1 MTSPLIRDPVYLQ
14 LNRLLRERLRPDR
27 VRVGDR
33 FLTERQ
39 VSEQFGV
46 SRATANK
53 ALANLVAEGVL
64 EFKKGVGTFVREPL
78 LDYDLRALVSFTD
91 KARAAGKKPST
102 QLLAFQKVQG
112 RAAGED
118 VLGLLHAEPD
128 SELFWLERLRLADA
142 TPVILERRYIVAKY
156 CPALTPAQAK
166 GSLYALWTQR
176 YRLVISGADET
187 IRAVTVARPE
197 AERLRMAPQAAGLLV
212 TSVGYLGGGE
222 PLWWEETLYRGDAYE
237 FQNRLGP
244 IQTGR
249 PATGVL
255 RTPGTSGPERS
266 KK

>member
-1 MTSPLIRDPVYLQ
+1 MPLPLIRDPVYLQ
-14 LNRLLRERLRPDR
+14 LNRLLRDLVRGDR
-27 VRVGDR
+27 VQVGDR

-78 LDYDLRALVSFTD
+78 LDYDLRSLVSFTD
-91 KARAAGKKPST
+91 KARAAGAKPST
-102 QLLAFQKVQG
+102 QVLAFQKIEA
-112 RAAGED
+112 RAARRGVTE
-118 VLGLLHAEPD
+118 LLHGEPD
-128 SELFWLERLRLADA
+128 TELFWLERLRLADA

-156 CPALTPAQAK
+156 CPALTPSQVK
-166 GSLYALWTQR
+166 GSLYALWTER

-187 IRAVTVARPE
+187 IGAVTVGRPE
-197 AERLRMAPQAAGLLV
+197 AELLQVAPHSAGLLV
-212 TSVGYLGGGE
+212 TSVGYLAGGE
-222 PLWWEETLYRGDAYE
+222 PLWWEQTLYRGDAYE

-244 IQTGR
+244 IQSAR

-255 RTPGTSGPERS
+255 RIQAAGSPLRQNA
-266 KK
+266 